1 MNGPHVPAVL
11 GSHHFC
17 KGNTNMRYNRR
28 AFLGA
33 MAALPAALGAARL
46 ASAAPAGEAGY
57 L

>member
-1 MNGPHVPAVL
+1 M